1 MAPARSARYS
11 SEMTR
16 PPLPA
21 VADVRALLKLAVPIV
36 FVQVGLMLMSV
47 VDTMVVGHVSAREL
61 AASALGNLY
70 FFGLAAFGMGI
81 VWAIDPVVSQALG
94 AQDHEGA
101 ALGIQRGLV
110 VAVVAGAA
118 LTLFCLP
125 AEPVLRFLRHPA
137 DVVPRAAAF
146 VHVSSTS
153 LALLLVFVA
162 LLQGLQAM
170 KRMRAIVAAI
180 IIGNVANL
188 GFNLVLVFGRFG
200 LPAMGAVGSAWAS
213 VISRVLMIIVLLA
226 AAHHEL
232 APVLRPWRRQAF
244 ARAPLLKTFR
254 IGLPLGSQ
262 ILVEFITF
270 GAISVFAG
278 WFGPDAIGGHQVAIN
293 LASLTFMV
301 PQGVGSA
308 AAVLVGRAIGE
319 GDVLHARRLATAALW
334 CGTGFMALS
343 ACVLLA
349 IPGVFAAAYTSVPGV
364 IAVAVTL
371 IPIAGVFQVFDGLQA
386 VASGVLRGAGDTRAP
401 LVSCL
406 LGYWLVGT
414 PVSLLL
420 GFRAG
425 LGVTG
430 LWWGFVAGLG
440 AVAAFLVARVRVRLS
455 RPISRLL
462 VDAESAPGM

>member
-1 MAPARSARYS
+1 MKRL
-11 SEMTR
+11 
-16 PPLPA
+16 PLPA
-21 VADVRALLKLAVPIV
+21 AADVRALLRLALPIV

-47 VDTMVVGHVSAREL
+47 VDTMVVGHVSSREL

-70 FFGLAAFGMGI
+70 FFGLAGFGMGT

-94 AQDHEGA
+94 AGDHEGA

-110 VAVVAGAA
+110 VALGIGAA

-125 AEPVLRFLRHPA
+125 AEPVLRFLRQPA
-137 DVVPRAAAF
+137 EVVPRAAAF
-146 VHVSSTS
+146 VHVSATS

-162 LLQGLQAM
+162 LRQGLQAM

-180 IIGNVANL
+180 VIGNVANL
-188 GFNLVLVFGRFG
+188 GLNLVLVFGRFG

-213 VISRVLMIIVLLA
+213 VLSRVVMIVVLLVIA
-226 AAHHEL
+226 RREL
-232 APVLRPWRRQAF
+232 APVLRPWRPQAF
-244 ARAPLLKTFR
+244 AWGPLGKTLR
-254 IGLPLGSQ
+254 IGLPMGSQ
-262 ILVEFITF
+262 ILVEFLTF

-293 LASLTFMV
+293 IASLTFMV
-301 PQGVGSA
+301 PQGVGGA

-319 GDVLHARRLATAALW
+319 GDGGHARRLAVAALA
-334 CGTGFMALS
+334 CGTGFMAVS
-343 ACVLLA
+343 ACFLLA
-349 IPGVFAAAYTSVPGV
+349 LPGIFAAAYTSVGGV
-364 IAVAVTL
+364 IAVATAL

-414 PVSLLL
+414 PVSLYL

-440 AVAAFLVARVRVRLS
+440 AVALFLVTRVRIRLS
-455 RPISRLL
+455 RPIARLY
-462 VDAESAPGM
+462 VDAGAAPPA